1 MGEIMTDDLTLLR
14 EYARHH
20 SEEAFGTLVSRYLN
34 LVYSVAL
41 RQVRD
46 PHLAGEITQTVFII
60 LARKVNSLGDKT
72 IVSGWLCRTAR
83 YASANALTV
92 QRRHQR
98 REQEA
103 HMQSIL
109 NEAANEPMRD
119 EAWNQIAPL
128 LDGAMEKLGQKD
140 HDALVLR
147 FFEGRNFRE
156 VGAALGASE
165 DAAKMRVSRA
175 LEKLHRFFN
184 KHGISSTTTIIAGA
198 ISANS
203 VQAAPVALAKSVTA
217 VAIAKGAAVSG
228 STLTLIKG
236 VLKLMAWTKAKTAI
250 VVGVCALTAGTTA
263 VTVWKLENPV
273 PAGGSVASVPALK
286 DVFKN
291 DFLIGA
297 SVSSDQISGKDTNM
311 ISIIESQFNS
321 ITPENCLKWD
331 SVHPK
336 PNVYDFEQA
345 DRFVAFGEK
354 NKMFIIGHILI
365 DQEMV
370 PDWVF
375 KDANGRNVDRE
386 TLLNQMREHIFKVMG
401 RYKGKINAWQVINEP
416 IGRDGRM
423 RKTRWFEILGEDYIQ
438 KAFEYAHEADPNA
451 ELYYNGQDM
460 LTKEATD
467 SIIRLVGDIK
477 SKGGRIDGIG
487 VQAHWKL
494 NTPSLDE
501 VENGIVRLAQS
512 GVKVMITEMDIT
524 VLPRNVSQK
533 ELNPYP
539 DALPGDMQEKLAK
552 RYGEL
557 FSIFHKHADTI
568 KRVNFWGVDDGQS
581 WLNDWPVK
589 GRTDYPLLFDRKLQ
603 PKPAFF
609 AVVKSVKGNE

>member
-1 MGEIMTDDLTLLR
+1 MNDDLALLR
-14 EYARHH
+14 DYARRN
-20 SEEAFGTLVSRYLN
+20 SEEAFAALVSRHVN

-46 PHLAGEITQTVFII
+46 AHLAEEITQAVFII
-60 LARKVNSLGDKT
+60 LARKAGALGPKT
-72 IVSGWLCRTAR
+72 ILSGWLCRTAR
-83 YASANALTV
+83 YASANALTI
-92 QRRHQR
+92 QRRRQH

-103 HMQSIL
+103 YMQSL
-109 NEAANEPMRD
+109 ANETEP
-119 EAWNQIAPL
+119 ELWPQIAPL
-128 LDGAMEKLGQKD
+128 LETAMEKLAQKD

-156 VGAALGASE
+156 IGAALGASE
-165 DAAKMRVSRA
+165 DAAKMRVNRA
-175 LEKLHRFFN
+175 LDKLRTFFT
-184 KHGISSTTTIIAGA
+184 KRGVASTTAIIAGA

-217 VAIAKGAAVSG
+217 VAIAKGVAASG
-228 STLTLIKG
+228 STLTLIQG
-236 VLKLMAWTKAKTAI
+236 TLKFMAWAKAKTAV

-263 VTVWKLENPV
+263 VTVWKLENPI
-273 PAGGSVASVPALK
+273 PAGRSGISVPALK
-286 DVFKN
+286 DVFKK

-297 SVSSDQISGKDTNM
+297 SVSYNQISGKDTNV

-345 DRFVAFGEK
+345 DRLVAFGEK
-354 NKMFIIGHILI
+354 NKMFIVGHILI
-365 DQEMV
+365 DQEQV

-375 KDANGRNVDRE
+375 RDANGRNVDRE
-386 TLLNQMREHIFKVMG
+386 TLLNRMREHIFKVMG
-401 RYKGKINAWQVINEP
+401 RYKGRINAWHVINEP
-416 IGRDGRM
+416 IGRDGRI
-423 RKTRWFEILGEDYIQ
+423 RKTKWSEIIGDDYIT
-438 KAFEYAHEADPNA
+438 KAFEYAHEADPNV
-451 ELYYNGQDM
+451 ELYYNGHDM

-467 SIIRLVGDIK
+467 SIVRLVGDIK
-477 SKGGRIDGIG
+477 SRGGRIDGIG

-494 NTPSLDE
+494 DTPSLDE
-501 VENGIVRLAQS
+501 VENGIVRLSGS

-524 VLPRNVSQK
+524 VLPRNVPRK
-533 ELNPYP
+533 ELNPYL
-539 DALPGDMQEKLAK
+539 DALPDGVQEKLAK

-557 FSIFHKHADTI
+557 FSIFHKHADKI
-568 KRVNFWGVDDGQS
+568 ARVNFWGVHDGQS

-589 GRTDYPLLFDRKLQ
+589 GRTDYPLLFDRELH

-609 AVVKSVKGNE
+609 AVVKSVKSNE

>member
-1 MGEIMTDDLTLLR
+1 MR
-14 EYARHH
+14 NKSEY
-20 SEEAFGTLVSRYLN
+20 FLIVILVFSLN
-34 LVYSVAL
+34 MLPMAGGA
-41 RQVRD
+41 
-46 PHLAGEITQTVFII
+46 AGE
-60 LARKVNSLGDKT
+60 
-72 IVSGWLCRTAR
+72 
-83 YASANALTV
+83 
-92 QRRHQR
+92 
-98 REQEA
+98 
-103 HMQSIL
+103 
-109 NEAANEPMRD
+109 P
-119 EAWNQIAPL
+119 NQ
-128 LDGAMEKLGQKD
+128 
-140 HDALVLR
+140 
-147 FFEGRNFRE
+147 
-156 VGAALGASE
+156 
-165 DAAKMRVSRA
+165 
-175 LEKLHRFFN
+175 
-184 KHGISSTTTIIAGA
+184 
-198 ISANS
+198 
-203 VQAAPVALAKSVTA
+203 A
-217 VAIAKGAAVSG
+217 VAPSEAKNKSECRSADG
-228 STLTLIKG
+228 
-236 VLKLMAWTKAKTAI
+236 
-250 VVGVCALTAGTTA
+250 
-263 VTVWKLENPV
+263 NQY
-273 PAGGSVASVPALK
+273 ALK
-286 DVFKN
+286 DVFKK

-297 SVSSDQISGKDTNM
+297 AVSSDQISGKDTNV
-311 ISIIESQFNS
+311 IALIESQFNS

-365 DQEMV
+365 DQEQV

-386 TLLNQMREHIFKVMG
+386 TLLNRIHEHIFKVMG

-423 RKTRWFEILGEDYIQ
+423 RKTRWFEIIGEDYVQ
-438 KAFEYAHEADPNA
+438 KAFEYAHEADPNV
-451 ELYYNGQDM
+451 ELYYNGHDM

-467 SIIRLVGDIK
+467 SIVRLVGDIK

-501 VENGIVRLAQS
+501 VENGIVNLTQS

-524 VLPRNVSQK
+524 VLPRNVPPK

-539 DALPGDMQEKLAK
+539 GALPAEVQEKLAK

-557 FSIFHKHADTI
+557 FSIFHKHADKI
-568 KRVNFWGVDDGQS
+568 SRVNFWGVHDGQS

-609 AVVKSVKGNE
+609 AVVKTAEQN

>member
-1 MGEIMTDDLTLLR
+1 MNDDLALLR
-14 EYARHH
+14 DYARRN
-20 SEEAFGTLVSRYLN
+20 SEEAFAALVSRHVN

-46 PHLAGEITQTVFII
+46 AHLAEEITQAVFII
-60 LARKVNSLGDKT
+60 LARKAGALGPKT
-72 IVSGWLCRTAR
+72 ILSGWLCRTAR
-83 YASANALTV
+83 YASANALTI
-92 QRRHQR
+92 QRRRQH

-103 HMQSIL
+103 YMQSL
-109 NEAANEPMRD
+109 ANETEP
-119 EAWNQIAPL
+119 ELWPQIAPL
-128 LDGAMEKLGQKD
+128 LETAMEKLGQKD

-156 VGAALGASE
+156 IGAALGASE
-165 DAAKMRVSRA
+165 DAAKMRVNRA
-175 LEKLHRFFN
+175 LDKLRTFFT
-184 KHGISSTTTIIAGA
+184 KRGVASTTAIIAGA

-217 VAIAKGAAVSG
+217 VEIAKGVAASG
-228 STLTLIKG
+228 STLTLIQG
-236 VLKLMAWTKAKTAI
+236 TLKFMAWAKAKTAV

-263 VTVWKLENPV
+263 VTVWKLENPI
-273 PAGGSVASVPALK
+273 PAGRSGISVPALK
-286 DVFKN
+286 DVFKK

-297 SVSSDQISGKDTNM
+297 SVSYNQISGKDTNV

-345 DRFVAFGEK
+345 DRLVAFGEK
-354 NKMFIIGHILI
+354 NKMFIVGHILI
-365 DQEMV
+365 DQEQV

-375 KDANGRNVDRE
+375 RDANGRNVDRE
-386 TLLNQMREHIFKVMG
+386 TLLNRMREHIFKVMG
-401 RYKGKINAWQVINEP
+401 RYKGRINAWHVINEP
-416 IGRDGRM
+416 IGRDGRI
-423 RKTRWFEILGEDYIQ
+423 RKTKWSEIIGDDYIT
-438 KAFEYAHEADPNA
+438 KAFEYAHEADPNV
-451 ELYYNGQDM
+451 ELYYNGHDM

-467 SIIRLVGDIK
+467 SIVRLVGDIK
-477 SKGGRIDGIG
+477 SRGGRIDGIG

-494 NTPSLDE
+494 DTPSLDE
-501 VENGIVRLAQS
+501 VENGIVRLSGS

-524 VLPRNVSQK
+524 VLPRNVPRK
-533 ELNPYP
+533 ELNPYL
-539 DALPGDMQEKLAK
+539 DALPDGVQEKLAK

-557 FSIFHKHADTI
+557 FSIFHKHADKI
-568 KRVNFWGVDDGQS
+568 ARVNFWGVHDGQS

-589 GRTDYPLLFDRKLQ
+589 GRTDYPLLFDRELH

-609 AVVKSVKGNE
+609 AVVKSVKSNE